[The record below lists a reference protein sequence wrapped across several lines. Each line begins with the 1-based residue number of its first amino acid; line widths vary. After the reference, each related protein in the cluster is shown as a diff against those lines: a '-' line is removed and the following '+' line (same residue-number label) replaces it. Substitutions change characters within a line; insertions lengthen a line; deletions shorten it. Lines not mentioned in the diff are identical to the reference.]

1 MDILNFYQLT
11 QEKHILLSFKGAL
24 SQEILS
30 EMGNLI
36 KSRLSMNKKIKKI
49 FSVFIELSQ
58 NIMHYSSEK
67 EQIGDKE
74 IGVGILLFVESDK
87 TYNIISGNLIDN
99 DKVDKLKLHID
110 KLKAMSQTE
119 LKEAY
124 NEQIHK
130 SRNSDSKGAG
140 LGFIDICRKS
150 DGNINYEFS
159 PLDNK
164 NTFFSFISQI
174 SKEESNG

>member
-1 MDILNFYQLT
+1 MDILNFYKLT

-67 EQIGDKE
+67 EKVGDKE
-74 IGVGILLFVESDK
+74 IGVGILLFLESDN
-87 TYNIISGNLIDN
+87 TYNIISGNLMSN
-99 DKVDKLKLHID
+99 DKVEKLRNHID
-110 KLKAMSQTE
+110 KLKSMNQE
-119 LKEAY
+119 DLKEIY
-124 NEQIHK
+124 NEQIRK
-130 SRNSDSKGAG
+130 IRTSESKGAG

-150 DGNINYEFS
+150 EGNINYEFFQID
-159 PLDNK
+159 DN
-164 NTFFSFISQI
+164 NTFFSFLAKI
-174 SKEESNG
+174 SKEETNG